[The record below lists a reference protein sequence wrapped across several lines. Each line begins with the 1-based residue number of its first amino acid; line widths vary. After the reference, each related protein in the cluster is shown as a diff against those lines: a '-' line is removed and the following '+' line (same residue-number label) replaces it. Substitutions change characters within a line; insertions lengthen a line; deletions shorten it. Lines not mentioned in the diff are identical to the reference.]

1 MTKTVIHLT
10 DLDDTLFS
18 SRRKLKGPI
27 GSPVTTATNGKHSY
41 MSRTQTALFDRM
53 RRAGEV
59 IPVTAR
65 SSDAFGRVH
74 LDFGTRRAVLANGA
88 VLLGQ
93 DGRPDEVWLAHTSSI
108 GRAAE
113 AEMSEMIGTISE
125 EYGDEVRCWIVSE
138 YGAPVYLCVKMNLSD
153 PEQVQISL
161 AEIGGLLSERFDLSR
176 FQQHVNG
183 NNMSLTPEGISKRDA
198 CERLIETLGDR
209 DKLFLI
215 GAGDSL
221 TDLPFMGLC
230 DLMEVPAGSQI
241 AERFL
246 RGRVKGYEDA

>member
-1 MTKTVIHLT
+1 MTKKVIYLT

-41 MSRTQTALFDRM
+41 MSRSQVALFDRM
-53 RRAGEV
+53 RRADEV

-88 VLLGQ
+88 VILGE
-93 DGRPDEVWLAHTSSI
+93 DGRPDETWLAHTSAI

-113 AEMSEMIGTISE
+113 SDMSEMIGTISE
-125 EYGDEVRCWIVSE
+125 EFGDDVRCWVVSE
-138 YGAPVYLCVKMNLSD
+138 YGAPVYLCIKMNLSD
-153 PEQVQISL
+153 PDQVQISL
-161 AEIGGLLSERFDLSR
+161 TEIGGLLSERFDLSG

-183 NNMSLTPEGISKRDA
+183 NNMSLTPEGVSKRDA

-209 DKLFLI
+209 DKVFLI

-230 DLMEVPAGSQI
+230 DLMEVPSGSQI
-241 AERFL
+241 AERLL
-246 RGRVKGYEDA
+246 RSRVKEGEDA